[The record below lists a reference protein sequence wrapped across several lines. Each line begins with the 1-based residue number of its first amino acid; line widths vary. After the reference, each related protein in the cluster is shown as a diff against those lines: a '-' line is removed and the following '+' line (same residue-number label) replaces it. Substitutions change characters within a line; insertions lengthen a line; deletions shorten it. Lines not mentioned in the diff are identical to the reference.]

1 MPILKRLVPFC
12 LILLF
17 LFAGISS
24 TTAASSPA
32 RSTTRPIQVNI
43 NGAFISADSSPF
55 IQSGRT
61 MIPIRTLAS
70 LGLHY
75 SWDAIRHTVTI
86 TNSSNDHFEMTQGQS
101 VAYKNGEP
109 VQMDSEANNYNGRLM
124 VPAKFVSEAFG
135 YTVYYEKIR
144 EIIFIQSKNFTPDA
158 QAIHSA
164 DLKQA
169 RLAAITLPVH
179 YTFKPG
185 TSLQSDQSQYFTYS
199 FASKD
204 ATRYAYSNG
213 AITTV
218 VEIAGTTATA
228 IWQASEAAI
237 PGYPAT
243 TFGGVQPAYISDLF
257 QDSFSYDNG
266 VYSGYHRLSDG
277 TVTTAKF
284 PGKHPGL
291 TDADLIRAIPE

>member
-24 TTAASSPA
+24 AAAASQA
-32 RSTTRPIQVNI
+32 QSTTKPIQINI
-43 NGAFISADSSPF
+43 DGAFISADRSPL
-55 IQSGRT
+55 ILAGRM
-61 MIPIRTLAS
+61 MIPISTLAS

-75 SWDAIRHTVTI
+75 SWDGIRHTVTI
-86 TNSSNDHFEMTQGQS
+86 TNSSNDQFEMTQGQS
-101 VAYKNGEP
+101 IAYKNGVP
-109 VQMDSEANNYNGRLM
+109 VQMDSEANNYNGRIM

-135 YTVYYEKIR
+135 YSVYYEKIR

-169 RLAAITLPVH
+169 RLAAISLPVR
-179 YTFKPG
+179 YSFKPG
-185 TSLQSDQSQYFTYS
+185 TSAQSDHSQYYSYS

-213 AITTV
+213 EITTV
-218 VEIAGTTATA
+218 VEITGTTATA
-228 IWQASEAAI
+228 IWQASEADI

-257 QDSFSYDNG
+257 QDSFSYNNG
-266 VYSGYHRLSDG
+266 VYSGYQRLSDG
-277 TVTTAKF
+277 TVTTFKF
-284 PGKHPGL
+284 SGL
-291 TDADLIRAIPE
+291 PYTDLIRAIPE